1 MYTVDFI
8 VRKAFLPETGTLLF
22 ISGGFME
29 KFKAVLMDEAAV
41 TRALKRISHE
51 ILERNNGC
59 KGLCLI
65 GIKRRGVP
73 LAEIIAD
80 NIYNIEGARVPTGE
94 IDITYYRDDRT
105 AISDDLVI
113 HLGVL
118 PFSVV
123 GKKVILV
130 DDVLYTGRTVRA
142 ALDALLRYGRP
153 AAVQL
158 AVLVDRGHRELPVR
172 GDYVGKN
179 VPTSKSE
186 FIAVRIPPF
195 DPETEVRLY
204 EV

>member
-1 MYTVDFI
+1 
-8 VRKAFLPETGTLLF
+8 
-22 ISGGFME
+22 ME

-105 AISDDLVI
+105 AISDDPVI

-130 DDVLYTGRTVRA
+130 DDVLYTGRTVMA
-142 ALDALLRYGRP
+142 ALAAPLRYGSP

-172 GDYVGKN
+172 RDYVGKN

>member
-1 MYTVDFI
+1 
-8 VRKAFLPETGTLLF
+8 
-22 ISGGFME
+22 ME

-105 AISDDLVI
+105 AISDDPVI

-186 FIAVRIPPF
+186 FIAARIPPF

>member
-1 MYTVDFI
+1 
-8 VRKAFLPETGTLLF
+8 
-22 ISGGFME
+22 ME

-59 KGLCLI
+59 EGLCLI

-80 NIYNIEGARVPTGE
+80 NIYYIEGARVPTGE

-105 AISDDLVI
+105 AISDDPVI
-113 HLGVL
+113 HLGML

-204 EV
+204 EI

>member
-1 MYTVDFI
+1 
-8 VRKAFLPETGTLLF
+8 
-22 ISGGFME
+22 ME

-80 NIYNIEGARVPTGE
+80 NIYNIEGARVPPGE

-105 AISDDLVI
+105 AISDDPVN

>member
-1 MYTVDFI
+1 
-8 VRKAFLPETGTLLF
+8 
-22 ISGGFME
+22 ME

-59 KGLCLI
+59 EGLCLI

-105 AISDDLVI
+105 AISDDPVI

-153 AAVQL
+153 AAGQL

>member
-1 MYTVDFI
+1 
-8 VRKAFLPETGTLLF
+8 
-22 ISGGFME
+22 ME

-105 AISDDLVI
+105 AISDDPVI

-195 DPETEVRLY
+195 DPGTEGRLY

>member
-1 MYTVDFI
+1 
-8 VRKAFLPETGTLLF
+8 
-22 ISGGFME
+22 ME

-59 KGLCLI
+59 EGLCLI

-105 AISDDLVI
+105 AISDDPVI

-142 ALDALLRYGRP
+142 ALDALPYWWTGVTGSCP
-153 AAVQL
+153 
-158 AVLVDRGHRELPVR
+158 
-172 GDYVGKN
+172 
-179 VPTSKSE
+179 
-186 FIAVRIPPF
+186 
-195 DPETEVRLY
+195 
-204 EV
+204 

>member
-1 MYTVDFI
+1 
-8 VRKAFLPETGTLLF
+8 
-22 ISGGFME
+22 ME

>member
-1 MYTVDFI
+1 
-8 VRKAFLPETGTLLF
+8 
-22 ISGGFME
+22 ME

-94 IDITYYRDDRT
+94 TDITYYRDDRT
-105 AISDDLVI
+105 AISDDPVI

>member
-1 MYTVDFI
+1 
-8 VRKAFLPETGTLLF
+8 
-22 ISGGFME
+22 ME

-51 ILERNNGC
+51 LLERNNGC

-105 AISDDLVI
+105 AISDDPVI